1 MKKIVNQEY
10 ENVKI
15 EQQINIEENK
25 VSESEI
31 KKMELVED
39 VFLVELNQGVRED
52 VKEQEQVP
60 ITVLSEE
67 E

>member
-1 MKKIVNQEY
+1 MNQED

-25 VSESEI
+25 VSKSEV
-31 KKMELVED
+31 KEMEPIED
-39 VFLVELNQGVRED
+39 SFLVELNQGVMED

-60 ITVLSEE
+60 ITILSEE
-67 E
+67 EAMS

>member
-1 MKKIVNQEY
+1 MKKIVNQED

-25 VSESEI
+25 SPRSEVKE
-31 KKMELVED
+31 MEPVED
-39 VFLVELNQGVRED
+39 AFLVELNQGVRED

-60 ITVLSEE
+60 ITVLS
-67 E
+67 